1 MVLPWKYSS
10 EKNNMAKGVR
20 VDKWLWAV
28 RVFKT
33 RSKATLACRN
43 GKVKVDDQEVKP
55 SAEVKSGDRVKVSK
69 DHLNLEFKVLQVL
82 EKRVGAKLVPDYME
96 DLTPEDEYN
105 KQEIAKNSNFEYR
118 ERGIG
123 RPTKKQRR
131 EIEKL
136 KKFLK

>member
-1 MVLPWKYSS
+1 MS
-10 EKNNMAKGVR
+10 EGVR

-33 RSKATLACRN
+33 RSMATNACKI
-43 GKVKVDDQEVKP
+43 GKVKIDSQLLKP
-55 SAEVKSGDRVKVSK
+55 SAEVKPGNVVQVNK
-69 DHLNLEFKVLQVL
+69 DHLNLELKVLNTL
-82 EKRVGAKLVPDYME
+82 EKRVGAKLVPEYME
-96 DLTPEDEYN
+96 DLTPTEEYN
-105 KQEIAKNSNFEYR
+105 KQEIARQTNFEYR

>member
-1 MVLPWKYSS
+1 MS
-10 EKNNMAKGVR
+10 EGVR

-33 RSKATLACRN
+33 RSMATNACKN
-43 GKVKVDDQEVKP
+43 GKVKIDSQLLKP
-55 SAEVKSGDRVKVSK
+55 SAEVKPGNVVQVNK
-69 DHLNLEFKVLQVL
+69 DHLNLELKVLNTL

-96 DLTPEDEYN
+96 DLTPTEEYN
-105 KQEIAKNSNFEYR
+105 KQEIARQTNFEYR

>member
-1 MVLPWKYSS
+1 MS
-10 EKNNMAKGVR
+10 EGVR

-33 RSKATLACRN
+33 RSMATNACKN
-43 GKVKVDDQEVKP
+43 GKVKIDSQLLKP
-55 SAEVKSGDRVKVSK
+55 SAEVKPGNVVQVNK
-69 DHLNLEFKVLQVL
+69 DHLNLELKVLNTL
-82 EKRVGAKLVPDYME
+82 EKRVGAKLVPEYME
-96 DLTPEDEYN
+96 DLTPTEEYN
-105 KQEIAKNSNFEYR
+105 KQEIARQTNFEYR

>member
-1 MVLPWKYSS
+1 MPQ
-10 EKNNMAKGVR
+10 GVR

-28 RVFKT
+28 RIFKT

-43 GKVKVDDQEVKP
+43 GKVKVEDQEAKP
-55 SAEVKSGDRVKVSK
+55 SAEVKPGNRVKVSK
-69 DHLNLEFKVLQVL
+69 DHLNLEFKVLQLL
-82 EKRVGAKLVPDYME
+82 EKRVGAKVVSDYME
-96 DLTPEDEYN
+96 DITPEEEYH
-105 KQEIAKNSNFEYR
+105 KHEIARDSNFEYR

-136 KKFLK
+136 KKSLK

>member
-1 MVLPWKYSS
+1 MS
-10 EKNNMAKGVR
+10 EGVR

-33 RSKATLACRN
+33 RSMATNACKV
-43 GKVKVDDQEVKP
+43 GKVKIDSQLLKP
-55 SAEVKSGDRVKVSK
+55 SAEVKPGNVVQVNK
-69 DHLNLEFKVLQVL
+69 DHLNLELKVLNTL
-82 EKRVGAKLVPDYME
+82 EKRVGAKLVPEYME
-96 DLTPEDEYN
+96 DLTPTEEYN
-105 KQEIAKNSNFEYR
+105 KQEIARQTNFEYR